1 MYLKGVA
8 EQGTT
13 LLTDL
18 KTEAGAAV
26 FCLRVS
32 VMGLKYLFRLAST
45 CVCMYPRFESVQL
58 HTEELART
66 NSRVQAEMV
75 RRIGPNVRTFKS
87 DFNITGLFGFV
98 SVDCSP

>member
-58 HTEELART
+58 HTEELSGSA
-66 NSRVQAEMV
+66 NQQQGS
-75 RRIGPNVRTFKS
+75 G
-87 DFNITGLFGFV
+87 
-98 SVDCSP
+98 